1 MNGFDESHDDEG
13 LERLVNALVG
23 LNEFDLAQLGML
35 SAPRLVREAMKMMI
49 VVMTR
54 KMVRTRGVCHKMS

>member
-35 SAPRLVREAMKMMI
+35 SAPRLVREAMMMI

-54 KMVRTRGVCHKMS
+54 KMVRTRGGCHKMS